1 MWFMII
7 RGSRVSVIFSI
18 GLLLVLLFG
27 YFRSLLFFFT
37 FAQSFVFFR
46 YFKERKNEVITYHEG
61 FLMVIF
67 SFVCVYSSTYLRPEE
82 GKNSIIS
89 IADIIVIVSFLHYI
103 TVTYISVL
111 IITILPLENEDRL
124 KLYP

>member
-7 RGSRVSVIFSI
+7 CGSRVSVIFSI